1 MKEGLKIPKSHLTK
15 GLYIYCNKC
24 KKIITDKNGL
34 SNNQNKCK
42 HFEDQVF
49 KSVIYPPGAKTAKT
63 KVLPTGDINEAR
75 KLHIEFE
82 EGIKLGKPIIPERVE
97 TVKPEKPQSIKG
109 CIGLYF
115 AYQIEGSQ
123 RKLKSEHQKQVE
135 RYILEFARFLKK
147 EGLNLDSNSINEI
160 EPKYIKLFRNHLEKK
175 YSSRTFNR
183 YLTVLKSFFN
193 HLIHAEGY
201 LIRNPFQFEKHKPLC
216 QITKSFPIN
225 RLEPFLDSIKPENG
239 IIIFSNG
246 VKKQRY
252 TSYLKEFI
260 KLAAFTGI
268 RRDGLLKMKFSDITS
283 DELGRP
289 WFIKT
294 EDYKFNRRH
303 HLNFDSEKKIIV
315 LPVPLELENL
325 LYDLGFSEYSNTDK
339 LIIGDVPNE
348 SEYVIK
354 DKVSKAFSHFWS
366 LYSQEDGISFKSL
379 RKSYITEIHIKYGS
393 IGTLVTHG
401 ATGDVVNKHYMDA
414 MRIVNDLRGKKLYNF
429 SQNPTPL
436 SYSK

>member
-1 MKEGLKIPKSHLTK
+1 
-15 GLYIYCNKC
+15 
-24 KKIITDKNGL
+24 
-34 SNNQNKCK
+34 
-42 HFEDQVF
+42 
-49 KSVIYPPGAKTAKT
+49 
-63 KVLPTGDINEAR
+63 
-75 KLHIEFE
+75 
-82 EGIKLGKPIIPERVE
+82 
-97 TVKPEKPQSIKG
+97 
-109 CIGLYF
+109 
-115 AYQIEGSQ
+115 
-123 RKLKSEHQKQVE
+123 
-135 RYILEFARFLKK
+135 
-147 EGLNLDSNSINEI
+147 
-160 EPKYIKLFRNHLEKK
+160 
-175 YSSRTFNR
+175 
-183 YLTVLKSFFN
+183 
-193 HLIHAEGY
+193 
-201 LIRNPFQFEKHKPLC
+201 
-216 QITKSFPIN
+216 
-225 RLEPFLDSIKPENG
+225 
-239 IIIFSNG
+239 
-246 VKKQRY
+246 
-252 TSYLKEFI
+252 
-260 KLAAFTGI
+260 
-268 RRDGLLKMKFSDITS
+268 MKFSDITS

-325 LYDLGFSEYSNTDK
+325 LYDLGFREYSNTDK